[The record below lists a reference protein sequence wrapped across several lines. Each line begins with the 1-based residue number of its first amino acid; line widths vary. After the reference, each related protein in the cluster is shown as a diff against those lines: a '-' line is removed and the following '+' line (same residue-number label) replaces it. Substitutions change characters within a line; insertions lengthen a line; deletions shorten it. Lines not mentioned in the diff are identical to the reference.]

1 MTRRFV
7 VLSLLA
13 SLVIGACTRSAGVS
27 DANAKPADIYAA
39 GPSVSDVRSLLGDS
53 TWWPG
58 VPQFGV
64 RPLGL
69 PSTPE
74 TVRFSITQHYVHV
87 GTSETFVA
95 SYVVYSSVSNATSFM
110 SSLQTQLGTTPTGPR
125 AGDQVIYYGARQATK
140 TALYETVAFTRV
152 GQVVITA
159 DLTRGT
165 GFADIAEMGRIANKL
180 VSRLKDEFAGKVKP
194 SPTPSTDA
202 NLLPPPGQDVT
213 LVGTVRLPVEA
224 AADMLRSSSPTDLA
238 NGFHQAGVTDFL
250 FADYALD
257 ADLTMEVRASVF
269 TFSSSSDASAW
280 IDAVVGATNLDS
292 SGVASGYSTAT
303 GQYYAL
309 FAAGSHVGVLFCDS
323 TVQFEA
329 AARACEAPMA
339 NLIGSWQ
346 TSLSAA

>member
-7 VLSLLA
+7 VLGLLVA
-13 SLVIGACTRSAGVS
+13 LVLGACTRSSGLS
-27 DANAKPADIYAA
+27 GSNANPANILAA

-53 TWWPG
+53 AWWPSI
-58 VPQFGV
+58 PQFGV

-74 TVRFSITQHYVHV
+74 TVRFSITQHYVHM
-87 GTSETFVA
+87 GTGEVFIA

-125 AGDQVIYYGARQATK
+125 AGDQVIYYGVRQTSK
-140 TALYETVAFTRV
+140 TSLYETVAFTRV
-152 GQVVITA
+152 GEVVITA
-159 DLTRGT
+159 DLTRGA

-180 VSRLKDEFAGKVKP
+180 VSRLKDELAGKVKP
-194 SPTPSTDA
+194 SPTPSGDA
-202 NLLPPPGQDVT
+202 SLLPPPGQDVT

-224 AADMLRSSSPTDLA
+224 AADMLGSSSPTDLA
-238 NGFHQAGVTDFL
+238 NGFHQVGVNDFL

-269 TFSSSSDASAW
+269 TFSSSNDASAW
-280 IDAVVGATNLDS
+280 LDAVVGASNLDA
-292 SGVASGYSTAT
+292 SGVAAGYSASR
-303 GQYYAL
+303 GEYYAF
-309 FAAGSHVGVLFCDS
+309 FAAGSHVGILFCDS

-339 NLIGSWQ
+339 NLIGTWQ
-346 TSLSAA
+346 SALSA